1 MTMAEIILIGCL
13 LIVGYV
19 YAGYPMMLW
28 VLAQVRERKTNAS
41 AITPSLSVIIAVHNE
56 QPVISDKLNNTLAL
70 DYPPERLE
78 ILVASDGSTD
88 GTNEIVMGMEP
99 RGVRLLR
106 LVRCGKMRALEEA
119 VKRAGGEILVFTDAN
134 TMIEPQAVRAMAAQF
149 SDPNVGGVCGRKR
162 IGSGAA
168 GRISVSGEGFYW
180 KYDQFVKEL
189 ESRIGSTIAAD
200 GALYAIRRELF
211 QTSNEV
217 AQADDIAISTRIAMQ
232 GRRLVFE
239 AAAVVWEDPPS
250 SLLHEFRRKRRIAN
264 HVLRALLDLRGAL
277 NPLRTGLLAVQL
289 WTHKLLRYFVP
300 FPLAAALIANSR
312 LSMDSKFYFLLL
324 AIQCLFYTLALAGW
338 VLQNRMV
345 GRIALLH
352 APFYFCMAHLAA
364 LLGALSAIRGER
376 IVAWNHQRA
385 TARRKLEFRQPEY

>member
-1 MTMAEIILIGCL
+1 MAEIILIGCL

-28 VLAQVRERKTNAS
+28 LLAQVSERKTNAA
-41 AITPSLSVIIAVHNE
+41 AITPSLSIIIAVHNE
-56 QPVISDKLNNTLAL
+56 EVVISDKLNNTLAL

-88 GTNEIVMGMEP
+88 GTNEIVAGSQP
-99 RGVRLLR
+99 RGVCLLR
-106 LVRCGKMRALEEA
+106 LVRCGKMRALEAA
-119 VKRAGGEILVFTDAN
+119 VTRAGGEILVFTDAN
-134 TMIEPQAVRAMAAQF
+134 TMIEPQALRAVAAQF
-149 SDPNVGGVCGRKR
+149 ADPDVGGVCGRKR
-162 IGSGAA
+162 IGRAAA
-168 GRISVSGEGFYW
+168 GRIVSSGEGFYW
-180 KYDQFVKEL
+180 KYDQFIKGL

-211 QTSNEV
+211 QTSNEL

-239 AAAVVWEDPPS
+239 AAAVAWEDPPAS
-250 SLLHEFRRKRRIAN
+250 VAQEFRRKMRVAN
-264 HVLRALLDLRGAL
+264 HVVRALWDLRGAL
-277 NPLRTGLLAVQL
+277 NPLRAGLLAVQL
-289 WTHKLLRYFVP
+289 WSHKLLRYFVP
-300 FPLAAALIANSR
+300 LPLAAAMIANCQLAVQSR
-312 LSMDSKFYFLLL
+312 FYFLLL

-338 VLQNRMV
+338 ILHHRKT

-364 LLGALSAIRGER
+364 LLGVFSAMRGER

-385 TARRKLEFRQPEY
+385 ASCRKAEFRQPG